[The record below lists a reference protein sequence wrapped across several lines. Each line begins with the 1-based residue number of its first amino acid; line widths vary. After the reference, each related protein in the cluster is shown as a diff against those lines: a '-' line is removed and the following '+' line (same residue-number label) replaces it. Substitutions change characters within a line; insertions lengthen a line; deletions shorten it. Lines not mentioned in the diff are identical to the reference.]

1 MNADERSVCRAV
13 SIALLLLWSQVAIS
27 SPESQV
33 QFAEVAVASG
43 IDFHHTHGGSGELFY
58 VETMGSGGG
67 FLDYDGDGDLD
78 IYLVNG
84 ASLPGHQ
91 TAEIPINRLYR
102 NEGEGRFADATSVAG
117 VGDTHYGMGCAAA
130 DFDNDGDTDLYVT
143 NFGPEVL
150 YRNEGNGTF
159 VDMTSAAGVGD
170 SLWSTSAAWLDYDND
185 GWLDLYTANY
195 IDFSI
200 ENHQPC
206 HQRGLHVYC
215 DPDKYDSVPDRLYH
229 NEGDGR
235 FKDATAEA
243 GLERIVP
250 GRGLGVTCTDY
261 DRDGDIDIYVANDE
275 TPNLLMRNEGNGR
288 FQEVGLFSGVSHS
301 GSGELQSGM
310 GVDAGD
316 YDGDG
321 YPDLFVTNF
330 SYETYTLYRNLGNGF
345 FSDVSASAG
354 LAEPTL
360 LPLGFGTRFFD
371 FDNDGDLDLFC
382 ANGHIFH
389 NVEQLESSLTYAQKN
404 QLLRNDGGWFADI
417 SASSGPAFE
426 IARVS
431 RGAAFGDYDDD
442 GDVDILVTNNN
453 GPAELLRNDGGN
465 RQHWLTVRTVGTKS
479 NRDGIGARLELWV
492 GGHRQVREV
501 ISGASYLS
509 THDLRVH
516 FGLGASQRVDR
527 LDIYWPS
534 GQVDRWEDLD
544 ADQFLVVCEGGAP

>member
-1 MNADERSVCRAV
+1 MGRLFCVV
-13 SIALLLLWSQVAIS
+13 LLVLGSWAGAEAP
-27 SPESQV
+27 SPESPI
-33 QFAEVAVASG
+33 QFIDVAKAAGV
-43 IDFHHTHGGSGELFY
+43 DFHHTHGGSGELFY

-67 FLDYDGDGDLD
+67 FLDYDGDGNLD

-84 ASLPGHQ
+84 APLPGYR
-91 TAEIPINRLYR
+91 TAEAPTNRLYR
-102 NEGEGRFADATSVAG
+102 NEGRGRFADVTAVAG

-130 DFDNDGDTDLYVT
+130 DFDNDGDTDLYLT

-159 VDMTSAAGVGD
+159 ADITRGAGVGD

-185 GWLDLYTANY
+185 GWLDLYMANY

-200 ENHQPC
+200 EDHRPC
-206 HQRGLHVYC
+206 YQRGLRVYC

-235 FKDATAEA
+235 FKDATADA
-243 GLERIVP
+243 GLAQTPP
-250 GRGLGVTCTDY
+250 GRGLGVACADY
-261 DRDGDIDIYVANDE
+261 DLDGDIDIYVANDE
-275 TPNLLMRNEGNGR
+275 TPGLLLRNGGDGR
-288 FQEVGLFSGVSHS
+288 FQEVGLFSGVSHN
-301 GSGELQSGM
+301 GSGEVESGM
-310 GVDAGD
+310 GVDFAD

-321 YPDLFVTNF
+321 YPDLFLTTF
-330 SYETYTLYRNLGNGF
+330 SFETYTLHRNMGNGF
-345 FSDVSASAG
+345 FADVTEAVG
-354 LAEPTL
+354 LAEATF

-371 FDNDGDLDLFC
+371 YDNDGDLDLFC

-389 NVEQLESSLTYAQKN
+389 NVAQLESSLTYEQTN
-404 QLLRNDGGWFADI
+404 QLLRNDQGRFTDV
-417 SASSGPAFE
+417 SASAGPAFQ

-453 GPAELLRNDGGN
+453 GLAELLRNEGGS
-465 RQHWLTVRTVGTKS
+465 RQHWLTVRIVGTKS
-479 NRDGIGARLELWV
+479 NRDGIGARLELWA
-492 GGHRQVREV
+492 GGRRQVREV
-501 ISGASYLS
+501 ASGASYLS

-516 FGLGASQRVDR
+516 FGLGTSKRVDR
-527 LDIYWPS
+527 LDINWPS

-544 ADQFLVVCEGGAP
+544 ADQFLVVREGEVP